1 MAEDLTTMLTDGA
14 QSEEDVQRLAGNVQD
29 ASVVVPGASV
39 DNPDGSTPTGFGT
52 DNTTTETAPDSQPPA
67 VNVTADI
74 PGPTT
79 YDTGSSGGVV
89 LPPQQANVVG
99 AQPIAPQDAVLSS
112 PVDTGGLAAIPTIPT
127 QTTPAPTPQPTPNPL
142 LSIDKQVV
150 SVDPSGNG
158 IADHAGEVITYNVVV
173 TNSGNETLTNVVVN
187 DPLTG
192 LNETI
197 ASLAPGATQ
206 SFTTTYTVQQSD
218 IDNNGGGDGDIDNTA
233 TAASNQTDPVSDS
246 EQVPLLPVLKA
257 VVDDEGLNGGN
268 TGGTGDLSNLTDP
281 ATQYNGTQSSE
292 KVYTGNLIGSGH
304 LSFVNGSGVIGQEHV
319 SWTFDSNS
327 SLLTAV
333 IVGGARD
340 GATLFTVQVDGN
352 HYTLTLVD
360 NVLHE
365 PIQGEQLD
373 SVQASLQY
381 TDQSSIVRGL
391 TVVFNDD
398 APVWAT
404 QDHLAPTDNNVTVS
418 SIGDGVDPDGMDA
431 LGALPVNIGADSN
444 GSSTFIDWITGDRL
458 AGSKITSAT
467 TDAGDYYY
475 AKTSLISGGSF
486 VYYAVYKSEPST
498 IYATTSVAAPLSGLV
513 FTVVSDANAG
523 NYKVD
528 MIRTLES
535 ATTYDTSSYTGSG
548 GSGPQAITYF
558 NSPGVVSPTPAG
570 SNTVVSYWSPD
581 GGSQTS
587 NAGSQLFT
595 GVDSQWVNL
604 GQRLV
609 VDIGVKGGSEV
620 AYVAQGT
627 DFTAQI
633 DIKSNNSD
641 NGSVRVIVSTI
652 DSFGGVVNISGSV
665 SIVNGVF
672 TLSKPVL
679 DSLNTGSDPDVYRI
693 TSVTFISDS
702 VVVGNKTEANEFRVG
717 SVSLSTSGTKLPV
730 SDVYGI
736 VVKDSDGDSLRDT
749 FSITFDPNK
758 VPVAPIALDLNHDG
772 FIAYHPAIES
782 GVSFGH
788 VSDSLGVLSVPW
800 VSSGDGFLVY
810 DSNHNQIVD
819 GWSEIS
825 FSQYHPNAYTDLQG
839 LALAF
844 DSDHNLVLDARDDAY
859 ASIGVWQDLNMNGVT
874 DPGEYH
880 LLSELGIVSLSLV
893 SDNQPSV
900 QAGGDVLV
908 HGQTTYAY
916 ADGSQYLAQDI
927 EFSAIPV
934 GNVTTSVATDHPVSD
949 AIPPLSIYDTDH
961 DGSLTSTD
969 TSYANLN
976 VWHDQN
982 GDGVVD
988 ANELTSLQDSH
999 IHGIDLTGSGLTET
1013 TTDTHF
1019 HLDGSATITYEDGS
1033 SSVVQDLHL
1042 AALIDHVISDPT
1054 VLDNVSNLS
1063 TDAVHDPTLTTLT
1076 DLSQTVDTFLAT
1088 EPVTDAHL
1096 ATYTQDV
1103 ALSTDGTNHDTTTT
1117 TDTTVHDTTTT
1128 TDPTVYDPTHD
1139 TTLYDL
1145 SHNTTLHDTTT
1156 TYDHPV

>member
-1 MAEDLTTMLTDGA
+1 M
-14 QSEEDVQRLAGNVQD
+14 
-29 ASVVVPGASV
+29 
-39 DNPDGSTPTGFGT
+39 
-52 DNTTTETAPDSQPPA
+52 
-67 VNVTADI
+67 
-74 PGPTT
+74 
-79 YDTGSSGGVV
+79 
-89 LPPQQANVVG
+89 
-99 AQPIAPQDAVLSS
+99 
-112 PVDTGGLAAIPTIPT
+112 
-127 QTTPAPTPQPTPNPL
+127 
-142 LSIDKQVV
+142 
-150 SVDPSGNG
+150 
-158 IADHAGEVITYNVVV
+158 
-173 TNSGNETLTNVVVN
+173 
-187 DPLTG
+187 
-192 LNETI
+192 
-197 ASLAPGATQ
+197 
-206 SFTTTYTVQQSD
+206 
-218 IDNNGGGDGDIDNTA
+218 
-233 TAASNQTDPVSDS
+233 
-246 EQVPLLPVLKA
+246 
-257 VVDDEGLNGGN
+257 
-268 TGGTGDLSNLTDP
+268 
-281 ATQYNGTQSSE
+281 
-292 KVYTGNLIGSGH
+292 
-304 LSFVNGSGVIGQEHV
+304 
-319 SWTFDSNS
+319 
-327 SLLTAV
+327 
-333 IVGGARD
+333 
-340 GATLFTVQVDGN
+340 
-352 HYTLTLVD
+352 
-360 NVLHE
+360 
-365 PIQGEQLD
+365 
-373 SVQASLQY
+373 
-381 TDQSSIVRGL
+381 
-391 TVVFNDD
+391 
-398 APVWAT
+398 
-404 QDHLAPTDNNVTVS
+404 
-418 SIGDGVDPDGMDA
+418 
-431 LGALPVNIGADSN
+431 
-444 GSSTFIDWITGDRL
+444 
-458 AGSKITSAT
+458 
-467 TDAGDYYY
+467 
-475 AKTSLISGGSF
+475 
-486 VYYAVYKSEPST
+486 
-498 IYATTSVAAPLSGLV
+498 
-513 FTVVSDANAG
+513 
-523 NYKVD
+523 
-528 MIRTLES
+528 
-535 ATTYDTSSYTGSG
+535 
-548 GSGPQAITYF
+548 
-558 NSPGVVSPTPAG
+558 
-570 SNTVVSYWSPD
+570 
-581 GGSQTS
+581 
-587 NAGSQLFT
+587 
-595 GVDSQWVNL
+595 
-604 GQRLV
+604 
-609 VDIGVKGGSEV
+609 
-620 AYVAQGT
+620 
-627 DFTAQI
+627 
-633 DIKSNNSD
+633 
-641 NGSVRVIVSTI
+641 
-652 DSFGGVVNISGSV
+652 
-665 SIVNGVF
+665 
-672 TLSKPVL
+672 
-679 DSLNTGSDPDVYRI
+679 
-693 TSVTFISDS
+693 
-702 VVVGNKTEANEFRVG
+702 VVGNKTEANEFRVG

-736 VVKDSDGDSLRDT
+736 VVKDADGDSLRDT

-1054 VLDNVSNLS
+1054 VLDNVSMLS

-1103 ALSTDGTNHDTTTT
+1103 ALSSDGTNHDTTTT
-1117 TDTTVHDTTTT
+1117 TDTTLHDTTTT